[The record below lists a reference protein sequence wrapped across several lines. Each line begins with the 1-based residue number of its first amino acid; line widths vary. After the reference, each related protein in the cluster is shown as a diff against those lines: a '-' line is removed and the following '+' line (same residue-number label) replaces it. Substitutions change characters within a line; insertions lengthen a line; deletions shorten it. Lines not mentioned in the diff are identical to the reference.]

1 MIRRPI
7 RILWT
12 VNIVLPAVAED
23 LCLPRTPFGG
33 WLSLMTE
40 RLAALPGL
48 QIGVAMRAPV
58 RTLTVVERGG
68 ITYFAMPQ
76 SAGDRFD
83 VDQATC
89 DQVLAAFKPDIL
101 HAEGSEMAYT
111 RRFLRSWHG
120 SKLLSLQ
127 GVINGYRNY
136 ELGRLPLLSM
146 LNPLRPK
153 TALSAATLMGNFALR
168 FLPRLKIEREAIGL
182 ADHIMGRTN
191 WDRAQAWS
199 INPRAAYHHCSR
211 ILREVFYS
219 AAWRA
224 TGHEPYSLFVG
235 NAASPRKGTHIVIE
249 AVRLLRPDFPGL
261 KLYIAGESPEALP
274 LTSPKRHLG
283 YPAYV
288 NGLVRRYGLQDCVT
302 FTGLLSAQGM
312 AERMERSHVFVLSS
326 IIENSPNTLAE
337 AMMVGTPA
345 VAAFSGGVPS
355 MARDEV
361 DVLMYRADDPAML
374 AMQIKRLFDD
384 PALCRLLSAS
394 AQQRARQTHDPEANV
409 QALVDVYGR
418 IVGPDGEAAQ

>member
-1 MIRRPI
+1 MTGGPTRV
-7 RILWT
+7 LWII
-12 VNIVLPAVAED
+12 NIVVPAVAED
-23 LCLPRTPFGG
+23 LGLPRTPFGG

-40 RLAALPGL
+40 RLASWPGL
-48 QIGVAMRAPV
+48 RIGVAMRAPV
-58 RTLTVVERGG
+58 RTLTIVERGG

-76 SAGDRFD
+76 SAWDRFD

-89 DQVLAAFKPDIL
+89 DRVLAAFKPDIL

-111 RRFLRSWHG
+111 RRFLRSWRG
-120 SKLLSLQ
+120 AKLLSLQ

-136 ELGRLPLLSM
+136 ELGRLPLMSM

-153 TALSAATLMGNFALR
+153 TALTAAALLANFALR
-168 FLPRLKIEREAIGL
+168 FLPRLKVERETMGL

-211 ILREVFYS
+211 ILRSVFYS
-219 AAWRA
+219 SVWRA
-224 TGHEPYSLFVG
+224 TEHEPHSLFVG

-249 AVRLLRPDFPGL
+249 AVRLLRSEFPGL
-261 KLYIAGESPEALP
+261 KLYVAGESPEALP

-288 NGLVRRYGLQDCVT
+288 TGLIRRYGLQDCVT
-302 FTGLLSAQGM
+302 FTGLLSPPSM

-345 VAAFSGGVPS
+345 VAAFAGGVPS

-361 DVLMYRADDPAML
+361 DALMYRADDPAML
-374 AMQIKRLFDD
+374 AMQIKRLFND
-384 PALCRLLSAS
+384 PALCRRLSAS
-394 AQQRARQTHDPEANV
+394 ARERAHQTHDPEANV
-409 QALVDVYGR
+409 QALVDAYGR
-418 IVGPDGEAAQ
+418 IVATDSEIRL